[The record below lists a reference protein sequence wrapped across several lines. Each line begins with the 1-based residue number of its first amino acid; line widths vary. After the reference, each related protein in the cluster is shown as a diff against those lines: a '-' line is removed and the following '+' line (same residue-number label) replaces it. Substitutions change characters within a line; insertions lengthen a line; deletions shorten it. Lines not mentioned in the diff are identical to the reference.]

1 MTETFS
7 GLNFVY
13 FHLEQELAERS
24 GMQFT
29 IYKLIFSQSPR
40 LRSNLFIIYC
50 NSAVR
55 TVKYLLLSR

>member
-13 FHLEQELAERS
+13 FHLEQELAER
-24 GMQFT
+24 MQFT